1 MYYFC
6 ICILCVVYFHL
17 YLCICIV
24 ESGEATVSLSS
35 HHGPPGRLGRLVV
48 GPLLAP
54 CLPIVMM
61 ILIISVLI
69 ISFIFFFK
77 SFKSSLMMI
86 WKAFKEKW
94 EKIWRKKSTVCEV
107 WGSYVGS
114 VVGGESDRRKR
125 CENKKQRSVKFEV
138 NVMVT
143 GAMLRW
149 NQWQILNQI
158 ASSHFLQNSTLQWT
172 VVNICEIQPCVQ

>member
-1 MYYFC
+1 
-6 ICILCVVYFHL
+6 
-17 YLCICIV
+17 
-24 ESGEATVSLSS
+24 
-35 HHGPPGRLGRLVV
+35 
-48 GPLLAP
+48 
-54 CLPIVMM
+54 
-61 ILIISVLI
+61 
-69 ISFIFFFK
+69 
-77 SFKSSLMMI
+77 MI
-86 WKAFKEKW
+86 WNAFKEKW
-94 EKIWRKKSTVCEV
+94 EKKLATVCEV

-158 ASSHFLQNSTLQWT
+158 ASSHFLQNSTLQCT

>member
-1 MYYFC
+1 MC
-6 ICILCVVYFHL
+6 CVFSFVFVYL

-61 ILIISVLI
+61 ISFLM
-69 ISFIFFFK
+69 ISFFLNLHWWWFEMILKK
-77 SFKSSLMMI
+77 S
-86 WKAFKEKW
+86 EKKNW
-94 EKIWRKKSTVCEV
+94 QLKSTVCEV

-158 ASSHFLQNSTLQWT
+158 ASSHFLQNSTLQCT
-172 VVNICEIQPCVQ
+172 ASVRFNPVCSNSKF